1 MLAPVIIAALV
12 EAAEPVVTLDVP
24 QDTPCQLAS
33 KLATALA
40 EQHVS
45 IAPNAPRL
53 QIRAGPSGVEVAL
66 IAYDDVVLGAR
77 SLHPGPDDCPLIA
90 NAIAAL
96 VHAWLADA
104 IVAPPSRPAAA
115 APKPAPVPAPAP
127 DTDLVG
133 EDFETEKEET
143 QPLAT
148 RPPLTADDVDL
159 RPPPELREPTPE
171 PNFDDVPDAVR
182 KYDEMLKS
190 GKRMRSLVGDP
201 FPRSATVEL
210 LGGGALAPDDSAL
223 GQVSLGG
230 DVSFYEPWGITV
242 EGGLESSRSAYS
254 LLGPLSANLSW
265 LGMGARYALYFL
277 GESGLH
283 LSLGARVERI
293 SVALGGW
300 SPDQRDVFT
309 LAAVT
314 ALEWRQLIDRGFFFA
329 ARVFAQARMRTEV
342 FSIQPMSNVL
352 VIPPIGF
359 GGSVGVGW
367 TFF

>member
-24 QDTPCQLAS
+24 QDTPCGLAS
-33 KLATALA
+33 KMAPALA

-53 QIRAGPSGVEVAL
+53 QIRAGPAGVEVAL

-77 SLHPGPDDCPLIA
+77 SLHPSPDDCPLIA

-104 IVAPPSRPAAA
+104 IVAPPSRPAVA
-115 APKPAPVPAPAP
+115 APKAAPAPAP
-127 DTDLVG
+127 EAAIVE

-159 RPPPELREPTPE
+159 RPPPELREPSAE

-190 GKRMRSLVGDP
+190 GKRLRPLVDDP
-201 FPRSATVEL
+201 FPRSATIEL
-210 LGGGALAPDDSAL
+210 LGGGALAPDDFAL
-223 GQVSLGG
+223 GQVSFGG
-230 DVSFYEPWGITV
+230 DVSFVEPWGITV
-242 EGGLESSRSAYS
+242 EGGLESSRSTFS
-254 LLGPLSANLSW
+254 LLGPVSASLTW
-265 LGMGARYALYFL
+265 LGLGARYALYFL
-277 GESGLH
+277 GQSGLH

-293 SVALGGW
+293 SVALG
-300 SPDQRDVFT
+300 SDPPDQRDVFT
-309 LAAVT
+309 VAAVT
-314 ALEWRQLIDRGFFFA
+314 ALEWRQVIDRGFFFA
-329 ARVFAQARMRTEV
+329 ARVFAQARMRTEI

-352 VIPPIGF
+352 VIPPVGF